1 MTRARVI
8 FREDDTNICA
18 VYIHSDGYIS
28 GLGYQLSE
36 QLGDYKIVN
45 GLSYDQPK
53 EKIANGM
60 GCLAAQ
66 WVAMNK
72 TKPGYLYLD
81 NPIENENTRAMI
93 DYHYFLSNQ
102 EGRIW
107 VQVFRFTDKQ
117 PIYDGWL
124 SLLKDFEEE

>member
-1 MTRARVI
+1 MTRARVT
-8 FREDDTNICA
+8 FKDYDTNICT

-28 GLGYQLSE
+28 GLGHQLSE
-36 QLGDYKIVN
+36 QLGDYTIVN
-45 GLSYDQPK
+45 GLSIDEP

-81 NPIENENTRAMI
+81 NPVEDKDTRAMI

-102 EGRIW
+102 EGKVW
-107 VQVFRFTDKQ
+107 AQVFRFTDEQ
-117 PIYDGWL
+117 PIYNGWL
-124 SLLKDFEEE
+124 SQLKDFEEE